1 MPEAAQICSILC
13 RRVCKREPATSGD
26 VHGTE
31 LLFLSIRDLD
41 EEEISKL
48 GIIRGEGKEAE
59 QTQCFKI
66 YQLPPIAPN
75 EVQQNLCLASSEK
88 ISESF
93 RLEKTPKITESNH

>member
-1 MPEAAQICSILC
+1 M
-13 RRVCKREPATSGD
+13 RRK
-26 VHGTE
+26 
-31 LLFLSIRDLD
+31 
-41 EEEISKL
+41 ISKL
-48 GIIRGEGKEAE
+48 GIIRSEGKEAE